1 MISALHQGVLA
12 KGVHEV
18 CKAIESRSA
27 KFCILAEDC
36 SEGIILLDR
45 QLQEVDQSPLQGK

>member
-36 SEGIILLDR
+36 TEGIILLER